1 MFPLGL
7 FSLVPESFYAGVGS
21 AIKGGT
27 MLSIATVLL
36 TLVLELV
43 SLPTTRSL
51 LKQRD
56 GTSLY
61 LQAIF
66 LNFLNH
72 FAFGVPVYATAVP
85 LFCTSEQAE
94 NWTTFASRTG
104 TIFVVHSILYYSV
117 HKAFHTSPKLYVYHR
132 FHHRFNTHVPPV
144 AANAVSAVEYL
155 AAYVIP
161 FAVAAALVHPH
172 ETELQFGVAV
182 VSVCNLLIHT
192 PRLEEWSKTLGP
204 AFVTTH
210 GHLEHHRRMTINF
223 AAPTINVD
231 WIVEQ
236 LQIAFQKKVTWEQHM

>member
-1 MFPLGL
+1 MVPIDLI
-7 FSLVPESFYAGVGS
+7 SVVPESLQKGVWS
-21 AIKGGT
+21 AVSGGIV
-27 MLSIATVLL
+27 LSVATVLL
-36 TLVLELV
+36 TFVLELA
-43 SLPTTRSL
+43 SLPTVRRV

-61 LQAIF
+61 LQAVF

-72 FAFGVPVYATAVP
+72 FAFGVPVYVIAVP
-85 LFCTSEQAE
+85 LFCHSQQAE
-94 NWTTFASRTG
+94 NWTTFATRTG

-117 HKAFHTSPKLYVYHR
+117 HKAFHSSPKLYVYHR
-132 FHHRFNTHVPPV
+132 FHHRFNKHVPPV

-155 AAYVIP
+155 AAYVVP

-172 ETELQFGVAV
+172 ETELQCAVAV

-192 PRLEEWSKTLGP
+192 PRLEEWSKALGP

-210 GHLEHHRRMTINF
+210 GHLEHHRRMTINY

-236 LQIAFQKKVTWEQHM
+236 LQIAYRKN